1 MLQFHTRYA
10 ISHIDSSNGLF
21 QEKSKH
27 GPRVQYIHG
36 ISTPLPFLGVLK
48 KNFLGWNF
56 LGSWFLTLQFPI
68 SKLWQTI
75 LQNYF
80 QGWKLA
86 FSRISKGKV
95 TNLKFPEWGVSEN
108 YTYPPTPQLFFFFF
122 WNSPMD
128 RWISSKKSNYYSSMA
143 TGTTSEK
150 ISNWGGGLR
159 TWNFLGVYWKIILR
173 KFQRSIKKSI
183 RKNQG

>member
-108 YTYPPTPQLFFFFF
+108 YTYPPTPHLFFFFF
-122 WNSPMD
+122 SGIAQWTGEFHP
-128 RWISSKKSNYYSSMA
+128 KSQITIA
-143 TGTTSEK
+143 AWQLELLQK
-150 ISNWGGGLR
+150 
-159 TWNFLGVYWKIILR
+159 
-173 KFQRSIKKSI
+173 KFQTGGEGWGLEIF
-183 RKNQG
+183 